1 MLFHWK
7 PQLFVLQAQL
17 ISQNAAFYH
26 FVNIAESMGAEGIRV
41 DKLEDV
47 GPALKK
53 AIDMQMNERKT
64 TIIEI
69 MCSRELGDPF
79 RKDALSKP
87 VRFLEKYKDFGEKS
101 PHR

>member
-1 MLFHWK
+1 MLFRS
-7 PQLFVLQAQL
+7 VG
-17 ISQNAAFYH
+17 
-26 FVNIAESMGAEGIRV
+26 IAESMGAEGIRV
-41 DKLEDV
+41 DKLEEV

-87 VRFLEKYKDFGEKS
+87 IRHLEKYKDYGEKS

>member
-1 MLFHWK
+1 
-7 PQLFVLQAQL
+7 
-17 ISQNAAFYH
+17 
-26 FVNIAESMGAEGIRV
+26 MGAEGIRV

-53 AIDMQMNERKT
+53 AVDMQMNERKT

-69 MCSRELGDPF
+69 MCTRELGDPF

-87 VRFLEKYKDFGEKS
+87 VRHLPKYKKYGS
-101 PHR
+101 NTQHR

>member
-1 MLFHWK
+1 MIKMTNDTLD
-7 PQLFVLQAQL
+7 FVTQKLLDQAK
-17 ISQNAAFYH
+17 
-26 FVNIAESMGAEGIRV
+26 SMGAEGIRV

-53 AIDMQMNERKT
+53 AIDMQMNDRKT

-87 VRFLEKYKDFGEKS
+87 IRHLEKYKDYGEKS